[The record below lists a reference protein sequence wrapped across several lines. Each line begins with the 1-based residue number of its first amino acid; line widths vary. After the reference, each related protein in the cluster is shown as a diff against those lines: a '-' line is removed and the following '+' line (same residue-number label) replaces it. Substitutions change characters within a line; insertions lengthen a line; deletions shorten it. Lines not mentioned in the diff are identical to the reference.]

1 MAEKGVSIGR
11 ERVLTG
17 ENNMTN
23 RKKTKNLPRI
33 AFAAPGSG
41 SGKTVVTCGFL
52 KLLQRKNLSC
62 ISFKCGPDYID
73 PMFHRYVLGIPGYNL
88 DSFFLSP
95 EQVKDLLFEKAA
107 VLSDNKNSTKK
118 NSTRKN
124 NRTKTKKADFA
135 VIEGVM
141 GFYDGI
147 GGDTVHASTYEI
159 AKITDTPVVLV
170 IDGKKSSLSLA
181 ALAKGF
187 LEYTPDSHIRGVILN
202 RTSPAM
208 AERLKPCLEKLGIH
222 VYGAV
227 PVCEEAN
234 WESRHLGL
242 TLPGEQE
249 KLQEKIE
256 HWADRLEEYLDVEGL
271 LELANQAPM
280 LEKSVLSETER
291 SRETLPA
298 EKSKE
303 TLPNERK
310 KEIISA
316 KSVLPKTPTADNRI
330 KTIRRIAIAR
340 DEAFCFY
347 YQDNL
352 DLLQQ
357 AGWEL
362 IPFSPLCDHRL
373 PCAGI
378 SAILLGGGYPE
389 VFVKELSENHEMI
402 KEIQTASRHG
412 IKFLAE
418 CGGFLYL
425 HEWLEG
431 TNADSYPMAGL
442 LPAKGFKTNKLSRF
456 GYITLFNAQGN
467 RMFRGHEFHYWDS
480 TLPGKDWKAVKPLST
495 RQWDCM
501 VVTENMLAGFPHL
514 YYGSNPEWILRFL
527 SGDSSDLFLLED
539 NSE

>member
-1 MAEKGVSIGR
+1 M
-11 ERVLTG
+11 TG
-17 ENNMTN
+17 ENKVTN
-23 RKKTKNLPRI
+23 RKKTENLPRI

-95 EQVKDLLFEKAA
+95 EQVKDLMIEKATA
-107 VLSDNKNSTKK
+107 ISDDKNSTPK
-118 NSTRKN
+118 NSTRKK
-124 NRTKTKKADFA
+124 NRTKKKKADFA

-159 AKITDTPVVLV
+159 ANITDTPVVLV
-170 IDGKKSSLSLA
+170 VDGKKSSLSLA
-181 ALAKGF
+181 ALVKGF
-187 LEYTPDSHIRGVILN
+187 LEYAPDSHIRGVILN

-208 AERLKPCLEKLGIH
+208 AERLKPHLEKLGVR

-227 PVCEEAN
+227 PVCEEAD

-249 KLQEKIE
+249 NLQEKIE

-280 LEKSVLSETER
+280 PE
-291 SRETLPA
+291 
-298 EKSKE
+298 
-303 TLPNERK
+303 
-310 KEIISA
+310 
-316 KSVLPKTPTADNRI
+316 KSVLPKTPATDNRI

-362 IPFSPLCDHRL
+362 IPFSPLRDHRL

-389 VFVKELSENHEMI
+389 VFVKELSENQEMI

-425 HEWLEG
+425 HKWLEG

-527 SGDSSDLFLLED
+527 SGNGSDLFLLED

>member
-1 MAEKGVSIGR
+1 
-11 ERVLTG
+11 
-17 ENNMTN
+17 MTRQN
-23 RKKTKNLPRI
+23 SKKLPRLL
-33 AFAAPGSG
+33 FAAPGSG
-41 SGKTVVTCGFL
+41 SGKTVITCGFL

-95 EQVKDLLFEKAA
+95 EQVKDLLIEKAA
-107 VLSDNKNSTKK
+107 AISDNKNSPQK
-118 NSTRKN
+118 NSSRKK
-124 NRTKTKKADFA
+124 NRTKKKKADFA

-159 AKITDTPVVLV
+159 TKITDTPVVLV
-170 IDGKKSSLSLA
+170 VDGKKSSLSLA
-181 ALAKGF
+181 ALVKGF
-187 LEYTPDSHIRGVILN
+187 LEYAPDSHIRGVILN

-208 AERLKPCLEKLGIH
+208 AERLKPHLEKLGVY

-227 PVCEEAN
+227 PVCEEAD

-256 HWADRLEEYLDVEGL
+256 RWADRLEEYLDMEGL

-280 LEKSVLSETER
+280 LEKS
-291 SRETLPA
+291 
-298 EKSKE
+298 
-303 TLPNERK
+303 
-310 KEIISA
+310 A
-316 KSVLPKTPTADNRI
+316 KSVLPKTPAADNRI

-362 IPFSPLCDHRL
+362 FPFSPLRDHHL

-389 VFVKELSENHEMI
+389 VFVKELSENQEMI

-431 TNADSYPMAGL
+431 TNTDSYPMAGL

-480 TLPGKDWKAVKPLST
+480 TLPGQDWKAVKPLST

-501 VVTENMLAGFPHL
+501 VATKNMLAGFPHL

-527 SGDSSDLFLLED
+527 SGEGSDLFLLED

>member
-1 MAEKGVSIGR
+1 MHRQKEK
-11 ERVLTG
+11 
-17 ENNMTN
+17 
-23 RKKTKNLPRI
+23 KLPRI
-33 AFAAPGSG
+33 LFAAPASG
-41 SGKTVVTCGFL
+41 SGKTVITCGFL
-52 KLLQRKNLSC
+52 EILRRQNFAC

-73 PMFHRYVLGIPGYNL
+73 PMFHHYVLGIPGYNL
-88 DSFFLSP
+88 DSFFLPP
-95 EQVKDLLFEKAA
+95 EQIKDLLLEKAA
-107 VLSDNKNSTKK
+107 KLQKENPAQ
-118 NSTRKN
+118 TREAN
-124 NRTKTKKADFA
+124 FA

-141 GFYDGI
+141 GYYDGI
-147 GGDTVHASTYEI
+147 GGDSTHASTYEI
-159 AKITDTPVVLV
+159 AKITDTPAVLV
-170 IDGKKSSLSLA
+170 VDGKKSSLSLA
-181 ALAKGF
+181 AAVKGF
-187 LEYTPDSHIRGVILN
+187 LEYAPDSHIRGVILN

-208 AERLKPCLEKLGIH
+208 AERLKPHLEKLGVH

-227 PVCEEAN
+227 PVCEEAD

-242 TLPGEQE
+242 TLPGEQK

-256 HWADRLEEYLDVEGL
+256 RWADWLEEYLDIEGL
-271 LELANQAPM
+271 LELANAAPAI
-280 LEKSVLSETER
+280 EKSQEVPLPR
-291 SRETLPA
+291 SAA
-298 EKSKE
+298 ESAAIPE
-303 TLPNERK
+303 NEK
-310 KEIISA
+310 IKEILITRKPDTAPVESP
-316 KSVLPKTPTADNRI
+316 VKTL
-330 KTIRRIAIAR
+330 RRIAVAR

-362 IPFSPLCDHRL
+362 IPFSPLRDSHL

-378 SAILLGGGYPE
+378 SAVLLGGGYPE
-389 VFVKELSENHEMI
+389 VFVKELSENQAMI
-402 KEIQTASRHG
+402 KEIQTASQHG

-480 TLPGKDWKAVKPLST
+480 TLPGQDWKAVKPLST

-501 VVTENMLAGFPHL
+501 VVTEHMLAGFPHL
-514 YYGSNPEWILRFL
+514 YYSSNPEWILRFL
-527 SGDSSDLFLLED
+527 SGDGSDLFLPED
-539 NSE
+539 NSK

>member
-1 MAEKGVSIGR
+1 MSRPRA
-11 ERVLTG
+11 
-17 ENNMTN
+17 
-23 RKKTKNLPRI
+23 KNLPRI
-33 AFAAPGSG
+33 AFAAPSSG
-41 SGKTVVTCGFL
+41 SGKTVITCGFL
-52 KLLQRKNLSC
+52 NLLQRRNLSC

-95 EQVKDLLFEKAA
+95 EQVGNLLIEKASA
-107 VLSDNKNSTKK
+107 IQKDKTIQKNCTA
-118 NSTRKN
+118 
-124 NRTKTKKADFA
+124 KKADVVVKADVA

-147 GGDTVHASTYEI
+147 GGNTSHASTYEI

-170 IDGKKSSLSLA
+170 VDGKKSSLSLA
-181 ALAKGF
+181 ALVKGF
-187 LEYTPDSHIRGVILN
+187 LEYAPDSHICGVILN

-208 AERLKPCLEKLGIH
+208 AERLKPHLEKLGIR

-227 PVCEEAN
+227 PVCKEAD

-242 TLPGEQE
+242 ILPGEQE
-249 KLQEKIE
+249 KLQEKVDS
-256 HWADRLEEYLDVEGL
+256 WTDRLEEHLDIEGL
-271 LELANQAPM
+271 LELANQAPS
-280 LEKSVLSETER
+280 LEKHRESALSASAISTAQP
-291 SRETLPA
+291 T
-298 EKSKE
+298 KSIMK
-303 TLPNERK
+303 N
-310 KEIISA
+310 SA
-316 KSVLPKTPTADNRI
+316 KSPV

-352 DLLQQ
+352 DLLQA

-362 IPFSPLCDHRL
+362 IPFSPLRDRHL

-389 VFVKELSENHEMI
+389 VFVKELSENQAMI

-431 TNADSYPMAGL
+431 TNAISYPMAGL
-442 LPAKGFKTNKLSRF
+442 LPAKGFKTDKLSRF
-456 GYITLFNAQGN
+456 GYITLFDAQGN

-480 TLPGKDWKAVKPLST
+480 TIPGQDWKAVKPLST

-501 VVTENMLAGFPHL
+501 VATENMLAGFPHL
-514 YYGSNPEWILRFL
+514 YYGSNPERILQFL
-527 SGDSSDLFLLED
+527 SG
-539 NSE
+539 